1 MTVKTRFAPSP
12 TGYLHIGGARTALF
26 NWLYAR
32 HYNGDFHLRI
42 EDTDKNRNDL
52 EAIQPIID
60 GLDWLGL
67 TPDGAIVYQSDNAA
81 RHKEVAEQLVE
92 RGAAYRCYMSDDDVT
107 AMKNINRKTG
117 KALRST
123 FRDVTDTREGPFTIR
138 LRMPDNGQ
146 TVIDDLVQGSVTVQ
160 NSTLDDMIILRSDGT
175 PTYMLAVV
183 VDDHDAGITHVI
195 RGDDHLNNAF
205 RQLQVIRAMGWAEPK
220 YAHIPLILNEQGKK
234 LSKRDGDAGIEWF
247 EEKGFLPE
255 AAFNYLLRMGWGHGD
270 HEIVDRATAIKL
282 FDLDGVGRAPARLDT
297 KRLEHLNNLYLRDC
311 PNDLLEPLILP
322 LIDHERTTA
331 MLADDGIGRLLDM
344 TKVRSKTLIEMAMYI
359 DMVLNRPR
367 KKVESDLLMEFNEAL
382 PITDFTAV
390 NIKAMADRIADAKG
404 MKLKHVVEPL
414 RLATVGSKISPP
426 LFEVMELLGTDEC
439 RERLHFAIT
448 GIDRVSIPGWTLHG
462 SS

>member
-1 MTVKTRFAPSP
+1 MTVITRFAPSP

-26 NWLYAR
+26 NWLFAR
-32 HYNGDFHLRI
+32 HHGGKFHLRI
-42 EDTDKNRNDL
+42 EDTDKDRNNLD
-52 EAIQPIID
+52 AIQPIID

-67 TPDGAIVYQSDNAA
+67 TPDGAIVYQSDGAD
-81 RHKEVAEQLVE
+81 RHREVAMQLIA
-92 RGAAYRCYMSDDDVT
+92 RGAAYRCYMSDNDVT
-107 AMKNINRKTG
+107 AVKNLNRKTG
-117 KALRST
+117 KAFRSS
-123 FRDVTDTREGPFTIR
+123 FRDNASVIDGPFTVR
-138 LRMPDNGQ
+138 LRMPDDGE
-146 TVIDDLVQGSVTVQ
+146 TTIHDLVQGSVTVQ
-160 NSTLDDMIILRSDGT
+160 NSTLDDMIILRSDGS
-175 PTYMLAVV
+175 PMYMLAVV

-205 RQLQVIRAMGWAEPK
+205 RQLQVIRAMDWVEPA
-220 YAHIPLILNEQGKK
+220 YAHIPLILNERGKK

-270 HEIVDRATAIKL
+270 HEMFTREKAIEL

-297 KRLEHLNNLYLRDC
+297 KRLEHLNSVYLRDC
-311 PNDLLEPLILP
+311 PNDLLEPLILT

-331 MLADDGIGRLLDM
+331 MLADDGIERLLNM
-344 TKVRSKTLIEMAMYI
+344 TKVRSKTLIEMGDYI
-359 DMVLNRPR
+359 DMVLNRP
-367 KKVESDLLMEFNEAL
+367 KMKVESDLLLDFNEEL
-382 PITDFTAV
+382 PTEFTAV
-390 NIKAMADRIADAKG
+390 AIKAMADDIAAKKG

-414 RLATVGSKISPP
+414 RLAMMGSKISPP

-448 GIDRVSIPGWTLHG
+448 GRDRVSVPGWTLLG